1 MSCGSNK
8 YFIRCNLDFLEH
20 LYKGQYKFFVL
31 ASNPDFA
38 PPSPTQT
45 FPPNIKAVNYFPL

>member
-45 FPPNIKAVNYFPL
+45 FPPNIKAVNYFSL